1 MCRSWDEAHPGEWV
15 EAVDLVG
22 ENEKI
27 GPRGGSV
34 GIAFRSKMRALST
47 KAGEDW
53 LAIADGIVAGDRIAF
68 AKFARLI
75 TSFLRRWRAFD
86 FRDDW
91 EDLIQEVVLATIEAS
106 ARGQIEHAGALVAFA
121 RSVTRNK
128 FVDRLRRYERRDVRE
143 TSQEEDLALPPES
156 SGVEASREE
165 ILDLRRA
172 VEALPENQ
180 RRAVLGV
187 YAEGKTYE
195 EASEDAGIP
204 LGSLKR
210 YLRQA
215 LEQLGERMAPSM

>member
-1 MCRSWDEAHPGEWV
+1 MSSE
-15 EAVDLVG
+15 
-22 ENEKI
+22 
-27 GPRGGSV
+27 
-34 GIAFRSKMRALST
+34 
-47 KAGEDW
+47 GEDW
-53 LAIADGIVAGDRIAF
+53 LAIVDGIVAGDRIAF
-68 AKFARLI
+68 ARFARLI

-91 EDLIQEVVLATIEAS
+91 EDLVQEVVLTTIEAV
-106 ARGQIEHAGALVAFA
+106 ARGQIEHAGALVAFT

-128 FVDRLRRYERRDVRE
+128 FVDRLRRYERRDARE
-143 TSQEEDLALPPES
+143 TTQDDELALAPEDGDLAAAP
-156 SGVEASREE
+156 EE

-172 VEALPENQ
+172 VADLPENQ

-195 EASEDAGIP
+195 EASEDTGIP

-215 LEQLGERMAPSM
+215 LEQLSERMAASV